1 MTDKNYAI
9 DENRAV
15 DEGGSPLFVRKK
27 PNTPRRSVPEG
38 ERASAQ
44 ALKRR
49 VVFPWILT
57 GVIVVCMVLRMLPES
72 ISGRGIFPLL
82 VPFVPYLT
90 VVSAVLAIISLISR
104 RKLLATVSVICVV
117 LQIVWHWGYFVP
129 SAELSDTA
137 RQSVN
142 ADTLNIADGYAR
154 IMTLNTKNGNADAE
168 EIVRIVR
175 EEHVEVLALQEGTW
189 DLRDRLEAAGL
200 RNILPYEIEAQH
212 TDYSNGGE
220 NALWSAMPLQDE
232 TEDLV
237 TIKTSPIPA
246 ASVTMNGKT
255 VRFGSVHLQSPRPG
269 NLELWRSNLDTISQI
284 QTESD
289 VSLVL
294 MGDYNS
300 VLDHSGFRAMLGSR
314 FVDAAE
320 QSGSGIHLTYPTN
333 KGIVPAFSE
342 IDHVVYS
349 DGVVV
354 GDLSTATIS
363 GTDHKALLATLEV
376 K

>member
-1 MTDKNYAI
+1 MPKSSG
-9 DENRAV
+9 
-15 DEGGSPLFVRKK
+15 EGTSSGTGFGKVC
-27 PNTPRRSVPEG
+27 
-38 ERASAQ
+38 A
-44 ALKRR
+44 ALLR
-49 VVFPWILT
+49 ILT
-57 GVIVVCMVLRMLPES
+57 AFIVVCMVLRALPES
-72 ISGRGIFPLL
+72 LSGRWVFPLL
-82 VPFVPYLT
+82 TSLVPYLT
-90 VVSAVLAIISLISR
+90 VVSAVLVVASLIGR
-104 RKLLATVSVICVV
+104 RKLPAMISVLCVI
-117 LQIVWHWGYFVP
+117 LQIIWHWGYFVP
-129 SAELSDTA
+129 SVKLSDTA
-137 RQSVN
+137 RQTVS
-142 ADTLNIADGYAR
+142 ADTLDITDGYAR

-189 DLRDRLEAAGL
+189 GLRERLESSGLRD
-200 RNILPYEIEAQH
+200 ILPYEIEARH

-246 ASVTMNGKT
+246 ASVIMNGKT

-269 NLELWRSNLDTISQI
+269 NLDLWRSNLSTISQI
-284 QTESD
+284 QSGSD

-294 MGDYNS
+294 MGDFNS
-300 VLDHSGFRAMLGSR
+300 VWDHAGFRSMLGSG
-314 FVDAAE
+314 FADAAE
-320 QSGSGIHLTYPTN
+320 QSGAGFHPTYPANT
-333 KGIVPAFSE
+333 GIVPAFVE
-342 IDHVVYS
+342 IDHVVHT

-354 GDLSTATIS
+354 GDISTAAVS

>member
-1 MTDKNYAI
+1 MI
-9 DENRAV
+9 DESHTVGRGDN
-15 DEGGSPLFVRKK
+15 SPVRSGRGRHSAPKLSGK
-27 PNTPRRSVPEG
+27 RSVSSG
-38 ERASAQ
+38 KGFGKVCA
-44 ALKRR
+44 
-49 VVFPWILT
+49 VFLWMLT
-57 GVIVVCMVLRMLPES
+57 AAIVVCMVLRSLPES
-72 ISGRGIFPLL
+72 LSGRWVFPLL
-82 VPFVPYLT
+82 TPFVPYLT
-90 VVSAVLAIISLISR
+90 VVSAVLVIISLISR
-104 RKLLATVSVICVV
+104 RKLLATVSVLCVI

-129 SAELSDTA
+129 SAKLSDTA
-137 RQSVN
+137 RQAVS
-142 ADTLNIADGYAR
+142 ADTLNTTDGYAR

-200 RNILPYEIEAQH
+200 RDILPYEIEAQH

-269 NLELWRSNLDTISQI
+269 NLELWRSNLNTIGQI

-300 VLDHSGFRAMLGSR
+300 VWDHAGFRNMLGSK

-320 QSGSGIHLTYPTN
+320 QSGEGFHLTYPMD

-342 IDHVVYS
+342 IDHVVHS

-376 K
+376 E

>member
-1 MTDKNYAI
+1 MVNEGRTANSGIASSARPRGPRHSAS
-9 DENRAV
+9 NRSRM
-15 DEGGSPLFVRKK
+15 ESRF
-27 PNTPRRSVPEG
+27 N
-38 ERASAQ
+38 
-44 ALKRR
+44 
-49 VVFPWILT
+49 T
-57 GVIVVCMVLRMLPES
+57 GVGKVVVAFLWMLTVAIAVCMVLRVLPEPM
-72 ISGRGIFPLL
+72 SGRGIFPLL
-82 VPFVPYLT
+82 VPFVPYLA
-90 VVSAVLAIISLISR
+90 VVSAVLVVISLISR
-104 RKLLATVSVICVV
+104 RKLLATVSVVCVI

-129 SAELSDTA
+129 SVKLSDAA
-137 RQSVN
+137 RQAVG
-142 ADTLNIADGYAR
+142 ADALNITDGYAR

-168 EIVRIVR
+168 DIVRIVR

-189 DLRDRLEAAGL
+189 SLRDRLEAAGL
-200 RNILPYEIEAQH
+200 RDILPYEIDAQH

-237 TIKTSPIPA
+237 TIETSSIPA

-269 NLELWRSNLDTISQI
+269 NLGLWRDNLNTIGRI

-300 VLDHSGFRAMLGSR
+300 VWDHSGFRSMLGSG

-320 QSGSGIHLTYPTN
+320 QSGSGFHLTYPTN

-342 IDHVVYS
+342 IDHIVHS

-354 GDLSTATIS
+354 GDLSTATVS

-376 K
+376 E

>member
-1 MTDKNYAI
+1 
-9 DENRAV
+9 
-15 DEGGSPLFVRKK
+15 
-27 PNTPRRSVPEG
+27 
-38 ERASAQ
+38 
-44 ALKRR
+44 
-49 VVFPWILT
+49 
-57 GVIVVCMVLRMLPES
+57 
-72 ISGRGIFPLL
+72 
-82 VPFVPYLT
+82 
-90 VVSAVLAIISLISR
+90 
-104 RKLLATVSVICVV
+104 
-117 LQIVWHWGYFVP
+117 
-129 SAELSDTA
+129 
-137 RQSVN
+137 
-142 ADTLNIADGYAR
+142 
-154 IMTLNTKNGNADAE
+154 
-168 EIVRIVR
+168 
-175 EEHVEVLALQEGTW
+175 
-189 DLRDRLEAAGL
+189 
-200 RNILPYEIEAQH
+200 
-212 TDYSNGGE
+212 
-220 NALWSAMPLQDE
+220 MPLQDE

-255 VRFGSVHLQSPRPG
+255 VRLGSVHLQSPRPG

-300 VLDHSGFRAMLGSR
+300 VWDHSGFRGMLGSR

-333 KGIVPAFSE
+333 KGIIPAFSE
-342 IDHVVYS
+342 IDHVVHS